1 MKNLPL
7 VIVILI
13 MLFGVDLIGSLALV
27 GLFHLLFHT
36 IFTIKFVVVFT
47 VVVFALQAIFL
58 ILAYRC

>member
-7 VIVILI
+7 VIVIFV
-13 MLFGVDLIGSLALV
+13 MLFGIDLIGSLVLV

-36 IFTIKFVVVFT
+36 IFTLKVVVVFT
-47 VVVFALQAIFL
+47 VVVFVLQAIFL